1 MDVPK
6 LICNHLLLQ
15 KMWLDFEAELWLPM
29 FITLHIP
36 DSSCY
41 LSQRNHLIDIS

>member
-29 FITLHIP
+29 FILKHYIFP
-36 DSSCY
+36 I
-41 LSQRNHLIDIS
+41 QVVI